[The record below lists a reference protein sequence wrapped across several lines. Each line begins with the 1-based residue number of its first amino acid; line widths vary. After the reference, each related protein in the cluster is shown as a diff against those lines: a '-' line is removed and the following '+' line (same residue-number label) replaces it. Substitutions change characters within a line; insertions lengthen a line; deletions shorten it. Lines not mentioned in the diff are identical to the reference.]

1 MTAAYIRNVLS
12 DGEQITSFDCV
23 QNSVYLFLFI
33 CTYWHYMTS
42 EVTLF
47 VQFNQNHIFDS
58 DEKDRRIK
66 LEQQKQY
73 MLVI

>member
-1 MTAAYIRNVLS
+1 MMLS
-12 DGEQITSFDCV
+12 MGLLIMKCFKCWHDNLFIF
-23 QNSVYLFLFI
+23 VYLFLFI

-42 EVTLF
+42 EVMLF
-47 VQFNQNHIFDS
+47 VQFNQNHILDS
-58 DEKDRRIK
+58 DEKDRQIK